1 MTFAE
6 KWIDLE
12 IITLSELSQT
22 QSQIS
27 HFLSLFNIFIF
38 SLCIC
43 NLKVEGAF
51 CGGKKVSGRSEG
63 AKREGNGETNTCNN
77 ACYLCVESRFKF
89 IYLSVYLSIMFI
101 YLIYHQ
107 SLIIIY
113 IVSLASIFYLV
124 FFGHAV
130 IRGTIQE

>member
-1 MTFAE
+1 MIFAE

-27 HFLSLFNIFIF
+27 YFFSLFNIFIL
-38 SLCIC
+38 SLCVC

-77 ACYLCVESRFKF
+77 ACHLCVESRFKSVC
-89 IYLSVYLSIMFI
+89 LSVYLNHVYLPNLSSISDYYPYCLSGI
-101 YLIYHQ
+101 YFLL
-107 SLIIIY
+107 SL
-113 IVSLASIFYLV
+113 FW
-124 FFGHAV
+124 
-130 IRGTIQE
+130 T